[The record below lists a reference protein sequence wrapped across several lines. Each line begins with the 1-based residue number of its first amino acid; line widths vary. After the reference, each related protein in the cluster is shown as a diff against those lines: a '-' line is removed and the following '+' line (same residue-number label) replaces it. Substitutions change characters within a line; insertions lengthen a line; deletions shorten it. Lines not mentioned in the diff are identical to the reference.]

1 MSDRKTEVTIIVVN
15 VEGINKKTR
24 PVVTGFKIV
33 QIGHVCEIRNH
44 ISSLEKWFVHDGLS
58 TVFL

>member
-1 MSDRKTEVTIIVVN
+1 MSDIKTEVTIIVVN

-24 PVVTGFKIV
+24 PVVTSFKIV

-44 ISSLEKWFVHDGLS
+44 ISSLEKMVCP
-58 TVFL
+58 